1 MGSIY
6 KEMFIECLA
15 DVPLTLIPDD
25 TLELK
30 SPVEC
35 GTLSLSH
42 THTQK
47 QIHISKHTHAC
58 VDWNGKTQQ
67 YWVILSDYY

>member
-35 GTLSLSH
+35 GTI
-42 THTQK
+42 THKQTHIQK
-47 QIHISKHTHAC
+47 QTHIHAC
-58 VDWNGKTQQ
+58 VD
-67 YWVILSDYY
+67 